1 MNVLV
6 MSSGINTQEK
16 VMKICMI
23 QKENGQEMTLQKSQM
38 MNGKN
43 SEEKL
48 ISYAEVTNVKHLA
61 SLENEEG
68 SQTLEGHCSLKLQ
81 GRPNKSNHAYY
92 CLRTSQGYYHTTK
105 EKRSLQSL
113 PRWMNWGKMQNG
125 KILTARIS

>member
-6 MSSGINTQEK
+6 MSSGINTQER

-23 QKENGQEMTLQKSQM
+23 QKENGQEMILQKSQM

-48 ISYAEVTNVKHLA
+48 MSFAEGFHVKPSQ

-68 SQTLEGHCSLKLQ
+68 SQTLEGHCSLRLQ

-92 CLRTSQGYYHTTK
+92 CLR
-105 EKRSLQSL
+105 
-113 PRWMNWGKMQNG
+113 
-125 KILTARIS
+125 KIGRAHV